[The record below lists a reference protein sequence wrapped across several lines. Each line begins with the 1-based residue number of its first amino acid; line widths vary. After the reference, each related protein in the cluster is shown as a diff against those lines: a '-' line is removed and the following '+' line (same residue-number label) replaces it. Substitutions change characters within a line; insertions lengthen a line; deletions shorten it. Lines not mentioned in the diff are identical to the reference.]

1 MRWKR
6 LRGNGENE
14 GPKLDISSLVDVS
27 FLLLVFF
34 LAVMT
39 LQKAE
44 AELEIELP
52 GEGAGVV
59 IDHLEIVVR
68 PDGVIEV
75 YGEPLETVVERRD
88 LPRLLERLED
98 YKRLAE
104 MSQAEP
110 LIIVK
115 ADDESTGQRLVD
127 VMNCLA
133 AAEIEQVTLSG
144 FQGE

>member
-1 MRWKR
+1 MRRKR
-6 LRGNGENE
+6 LRGNGENDS
-14 GPKLDISSLVDVS
+14 PKLDISSLVDVS

-44 AELEIELP
+44 ADLEIELP
-52 GEGAGVV
+52 GQAKGVV

-68 PDGVIEV
+68 ADGVIEV
-75 YGEPLETVVERRD
+75 NEEVLEAVVERRK
-88 LPRLLERLED
+88 LPRLRERLEG
-98 YKRLAE
+98 YKRLAA
-104 MSQAEP
+104 MSQREP

-115 ADDESTGQRLVD
+115 ADDESEGQRLVD

-133 AAEIEQVTLSG
+133 EAKIKQVTLSG
-144 FQGE
+144 FQEE